1 MYKGERLITQWRN
14 YERREKVGVGSLDP
28 FYFVFDVLS
37 ARLKGHGL
45 VHWRRV

>member
-1 MYKGERLITQWRN
+1 MYKGERLITQGRY
-14 YERREKVGVGSLDP
+14 YERREKVGVGSFDP